1 MEQYEKYTDKELLHL
16 WDITDEEEERE
27 QLFKYLVNQRK
38 LFPAYKGGA
47 EGEFSDEVEREYG
60 LYPSIDDPRFHEK
73 LFQKLE
79 FAENKQESIA
89 DLVAKGVNPCDTS
102 AEFELSPVQ
111 RFVSRFLSAQCPY
124 QSALLYHGV
133 GVGKTCAAVS
143 IAESYLRTFPKRKV
157 IIVAPPNIQP
167 NFRRTIFDIEN
178 VVISED
184 ENVPNTLSGCTGNF
198 YLLRTG
204 TEFEK
209 EKGVIQSRVRASIE
223 ARYEFMG
230 YIQFQ
235 RYIEAIAR
243 RNPSNPAEELR
254 SEFSGRL
261 VIIDEAH
268 NLRDVPGETEEDNVD
283 SPGGDEEV
291 GDAAAGKRL
300 TPSLLR
306 VIEAQ
311 QGMKLVLLTATPMYN
326 DYKEIIFLLRLLLR
340 NDKRAALKETD
351 IFEANGDFKAGGR
364 EKLGMA
370 TAAYV
375 SFMRGENP
383 LSFPIRLNPNYESG
397 KIPKLETW
405 PLFAP
410 NVTQI
415 KDNED
420 DPLPLDPT
428 AAGSAEKEKKYLHMD
443 KLPLVPVAFEGDSMD
458 TYLTIAEDAI
468 GKGGISVSSIDTM
481 VQSGNWLFP
490 ADEDVPNEA
499 RIRDIGFDNCFKETT
514 LGTALQFV
522 SRTGAP
528 DWLRKENLGTASP
541 KTKFILKNIQTAEG
555 AIFVYSRFIKS
566 GALPLVL
573 ALEANG
579 YTPYGRD
586 LGFLKDGNQ
595 YPELGLQCA
604 LCPKKQKEH
613 KGASHTFTPAKYILL
628 TGKASISP
636 NNSAMVNAARSE
648 KNRNGE
654 LVKVVVGSQV
664 ASEGI
669 DLRFIRE
676 IYVFDSWFHL
686 NKMEQVLGRGV
697 RTCSHALLPAEKR
710 NTTIY
715 LLVNT
720 LPEEEQRET
729 ADMYMYRR
737 AMMKAKQVGRVTRVL
752 KEYALDCNLNINAI
766 LLPEGSLDDQL
777 HKDAQGDDHTV
788 EIHDTEF
795 TAICDWIEGCDYKCA
810 IPVDI
815 DMNKVDISTY
825 DEYSAQ
831 WHEATLKKGIR
842 EIFESEKKPMITF
855 ENLQRTFSAL
865 PADALKSLM
874 SQIVGNSSFRVRIGS
889 QEGYLVFRN
898 GYYLFQ
904 PDKIPLQ
911 NIPLALR
918 VQDFPIK
925 RDIFTPPMK
934 EIKREE
940 VIATDIWNAFA
951 SWAALISSGTAP
963 MDIPPEIKTSL
974 EKRYKSKTEFEQE
987 LQHFYGIPWIYEF
1000 VKGNDAWRKGLAEVL
1015 LQVVW
1020 DELLT
1025 TKEQREYV
1033 KTDLGKRV
1041 GSEQYMA
1048 KGTRE
1053 VFRYIDAKTGEL
1065 KYMCGDAACDIPVAK
1080 FFDNDTSDPLNKI
1093 AANVKTMGNLYGF
1106 LIPNIKIGYLTFKT
1120 TDKPS
1125 PEGRAPPKGG
1135 ACDIITQISFHLT
1148 NLVSL
1153 GDILAAN
1160 GLPRMGFTLEEFKGP
1175 RKFQNSV
1182 RACSIKNIILRW
1194 MDFMKVGGRRWFLR
1208 PVAAYKSNHR
1218 ELLEK
1223 PKKSRAKKPKAAA
1236 AVETPA

>member
-1 MEQYEKYTDKELLHL
+1 MEAYEKYTDKELLHL

-27 QLFKYLVNQRK
+27 QLFKYLTNYRK

-47 EGEFSDEVEREYG
+47 GEEGQAFSDEVEREYG

-79 FAENKQESIA
+79 FAENMQESIA
-89 DLVAKGVNPCDTS
+89 DAVKKGVNPCDTS
-102 AEFELSPVQ
+102 SEFELSPVQ

-143 IAESYLRTFPKRKV
+143 IAEAYLRTFPKRKV

-167 NFRRTIFDIEN
+167 NFRRTIFDIES
-178 VVISED
+178 VVISAD
-184 ENVPNTLSGCTGNF
+184 ENTPNTLSGCTGNF

-235 RYIEAIAR
+235 RYIDAIAR
-243 RNPSNPAEELR
+243 RNPSNPTEELR
-254 SEFSGRL
+254 NEFSGRL

-306 VIEAQ
+306 VIEAT

-340 NDKRAALKETD
+340 NDKRIALKETD
-351 IFEANGDFKAGGR
+351 IFEPNGEFKPGGR
-364 EKLGMA
+364 EKLGNA
-370 TAAYV
+370 AAAYV

-383 LSFPIRLNPNYESG
+383 LSFPIRLFPNFDDGSIPRLES
-397 KIPKLETW
+397 W

-415 KDNED
+415 KEKED
-420 DPLPLDPT
+420 DPLPLDPSNT
-428 AAGSAEKEKKYLHMD
+428 EEKSYLHMD
-443 KLPLVPVAFEGDSMD
+443 KLPLVPVAFEDEAMER
-458 TYLTIAEDAI
+458 YLNISEDAI
-468 GKGGISVSSIDTM
+468 AKGGISVSSIDTM

-490 ADEDVPNEA
+490 ADDDVPNEA
-499 RIRDIGFDNCFKETT
+499 RIRDIGFDNCFKEST
-514 LGTALQFV
+514 LGTSLQYV

-528 DWLRKENLGTASP
+528 DWLRKENLGTVSP
-541 KTKFILKNIQTAEG
+541 KAKFILQNIQKAEG
-555 AIFVYSRFIKS
+555 AIFIYSRFIKS
-566 GALPLVL
+566 GALPLIL

-579 YTPYGRD
+579 YLPYGRET
-586 LGFLKDGNQ
+586 GFLKDGNQ

-613 KGASHTFTPAKYILL
+613 KGASHAFTPAKYVLL

-636 NNSAMVNAARSE
+636 NNSAMVNAARGE

-654 LVKVVVGSQV
+654 VVKVVVGSQV

-697 RTCSHALLPAEKR
+697 RTCSHAFLAPEKR

-720 LPEEEQRET
+720 LPEEEQRES

-766 LLPEGSLDDQL
+766 LLPEDSLDDQR
-777 HKDAQGDDHTV
+777 HIDAQGKEHMV
-788 EIHDTEF
+788 EVHDTEY
-795 TAICDWIEGCDYKCA
+795 TAICDWIENCDYKCA

-815 DMNKVDISTY
+815 DLNKVDISTY

-831 WHEATLKKGIR
+831 WHEASIRKGIR
-842 EIFESEKKPMITF
+842 AVFEAENKPMVTF
-855 ENLQRTFSAL
+855 ENLKSIFSAI
-865 PADALKSLM
+865 PPDALKSLM
-874 SQIVGNSSFRVRIGS
+874 SQIVGNTSFRIRVGK
-889 QEGYLVFRN
+889 QEGFLVFRN

-904 PDKIPLQ
+904 PDKLPLQ

-918 VQDFPIK
+918 VQDYPIK
-925 RDIFTPPMK
+925 RDIFTPPTK
-934 EIKREE
+934 QITKAE
-940 VIATDIWNAFA
+940 VTSTDIWTAFA
-951 SWAALISSGTAP
+951 AWAALISSGSAP
-963 MDIPPEIKTSL
+963 MDIPPEIKSAL
-974 EKRYKSKTEFEQE
+974 EKRFTSKTEFEQE
-987 LQHFYGIPWIYEF
+987 LQHFYGVPWIYEF
-1000 VKGNDAWRKGLAEVL
+1000 VKGNSAWRQGLAEVV
-1015 LQVVW
+1015 LQLVW

-1025 TKEQREYV
+1025 LKEQKDYS
-1033 KTDLGKRV
+1033 KTELGKRI
-1041 GSEQYMA
+1041 GGEQYMA
-1048 KGTRE
+1048 RGQKE
-1053 VFRYIDAKTGEL
+1053 VFRYIDAKTGEI
-1065 KYMCGDAACDIPVAK
+1065 KYHCGDSACDVPVAK
-1080 FFDNDTSDPLNKI
+1080 FFDTDASDPLNKLS
-1093 AANVKTMGNLYGF
+1093 ANVKTMGPLYGF
-1106 LIPNIKIGYLTFKT
+1106 LVPNVKIGYLTFKT

-1125 PEGRAPPKGG
+1125 AEGKAPPKGG
-1135 ACDIITQISFHLT
+1135 SCVIITQISFHLT
-1148 NLVSL
+1148 DLVTL
-1153 GDILAAN
+1153 GNALAAAS
-1160 GLPRMGFTLEEFKGP
+1160 LPRMGFTLEEFKGP

-1182 RACSIKNIILRW
+1182 RACSLKNIILRW
-1194 MDFMKVGGRRWFLR
+1194 MDFMKVGGKRWFLR
-1208 PVAAYKSNHR
+1208 PIAAYKSNHR

-1223 PKKSRAKKPKAAA
+1223 PKKSRAKKK
-1236 AVETPA
+1236 VEPTPA

>member
-1 MEQYEKYTDKELLHL
+1 MEAYEKYTDKELLHL
-16 WDITDEEEERE
+16 WDITDEEEARE
-27 QLFKYLVNQRK
+27 QLFKYLTNYRK
-38 LFPAYKGGA
+38 LFPAYKGGGEE
-47 EGEFSDEVEREYG
+47 EGQAFSDEVERNYG

-89 DLVAKGVNPCDTS
+89 DTVKKGLNPCDTS
-102 AEFELSPVQ
+102 SEFELSPVQ

-143 IAESYLRTFPKRKV
+143 IAEAYLRTFPKRKV

-178 VVISED
+178 VVISAD
-184 ENVPNTLSGCTGNF
+184 ENTPNTLSGCTGNF

-235 RYIEAIAR
+235 RYIDAIAR
-243 RNPSNPAEELR
+243 RNPSNPTEELR
-254 SEFSGRL
+254 NEFSGRL

-291 GDAAAGKRL
+291 GEAAAGKRL

-306 VIEAQ
+306 VIEAT

-340 NDKRAALKETD
+340 NDKRIALKETD
-351 IFEANGDFKAGGR
+351 IFEPNGEFKPGGR
-364 EKLGMA
+364 EKLGNA
-370 TAAYV
+370 AAAYV

-383 LSFPIRLNPNYESG
+383 LSFPIRLFPNFEDGS
-397 KIPKLETW
+397 IPKLTTW

-415 KDNED
+415 KDKED
-420 DPLPLDPT
+420 DPLPLDT
-428 AAGSAEKEKKYLHMD
+428 SNTEEKSYLHMD
-443 KLPLVPVAFEGDSMD
+443 KLPLVPVAFEEESMER
-458 TYLTIAEDAI
+458 YLNISEEAI

-499 RIRDIGFDNCFKETT
+499 RIRDIGFDNCFKEST
-514 LGTALQFV
+514 LGTSLQYI

-528 DWLRKENLGTASP
+528 EWLRKENLGTVSP
-541 KTKFILKNIQTAEG
+541 KAKFILENIQKAEG
-555 AIFVYSRFIKS
+555 AIFIYSRFIKS
-566 GALPLVL
+566 GALPLIL

-579 YTPYGRD
+579 YTPHGRET
-586 LGFLKDGNQ
+586 GFLKDGNQ

-613 KGASHTFTPAKYILL
+613 KGATHPFTPAKYVLL

-636 NNSAMVNAARSE
+636 NNSAMVSAARGE

-654 LVKVVVGSQV
+654 VVKVVVGSQV

-720 LPEEEQRET
+720 LPEEEQRES

-766 LLPEGSLDDQL
+766 LLPEGGLDDQK
-777 HKDAQGDDHTV
+777 HIDAQGKEHIV
-788 EIHDTEF
+788 EIQDTEY
-795 TAICDWIEGCDYKCA
+795 TAICDWIENCDYKCA

-815 DMNKVDISTY
+815 DLNKVDISTY

-831 WHEATLKKGIR
+831 WHEASIRKGIR
-842 EIFESEKKPMITF
+842 AVFEAENKPMITF
-855 ENLQRTFSAL
+855 ENLKDIFSAI
-865 PADALKSLM
+865 PPDALKSLM
-874 SQIVGNSSFRVRIGS
+874 SQIVGNTSFRIRVGK
-889 QEGYLVFRN
+889 QEGFLVFRN

-904 PDKIPLQ
+904 PDKLPLQ

-918 VQDFPIK
+918 VQDYPIK
-925 RDIFTPPMK
+925 RDIFTAPMK
-934 EIKREE
+934 QITKAE
-940 VIATDIWNAFA
+940 VSATDIWSAFGAWA
-951 SWAALISSGTAP
+951 SLISSGTAP
-963 MDIPPEIKTSL
+963 MDIPPEIKSSL
-974 EKRYKSKTEFEQE
+974 EKRFTSKTEFEQE
-987 LQHFYGIPWIYEF
+987 LQHFYGVPWIYEF
-1000 VKGNDAWRKGLAEVL
+1000 VKGNDTWRKGLAEVL

-1025 TKEQREYV
+1025 LKEQKEFS
-1033 KTDLGKRV
+1033 KTELGKRI
-1041 GSEQYMA
+1041 GSEQYMVRGQ
-1048 KGTRE
+1048 KE
-1053 VFRYIDAKTGEL
+1053 VFRYIEAKTGEI
-1065 KYMCGDAACDIPVAK
+1065 KYLCGDGVCDIPVAK
-1080 FFDNDTSDPLNKI
+1080 FFDTDATDPLNKFS
-1093 AANVKTMGNLYGF
+1093 ANVKTMGPLYGF
-1106 LIPNIKIGYLTFKT
+1106 LIPNVKIGYLTFKT

-1125 PEGRAPPKGG
+1125 AEGKAPPKGG

-1194 MDFMKVGGRRWFLR
+1194 MDFMKVGGKRWFLR
-1208 PVAAYKSNHR
+1208 PIAAYKSNHR

-1223 PKKSRAKKPKAAA
+1223 PKKSRAKKKI
-1236 AVETPA
+1236 EQTPA